1 MKLEMTQ
8 KQELKLT
15 PQMLQSMELLQM
27 SAQEL
32 EAYLQELV
40 QENPAAELSEPE
52 ERQDEGE
59 ELWRRMQ
66 SLADQD
72 NQNRQYV
79 AAEREELDP
88 LARIGTDGGLEEG
101 LSLLQTLDPAGVG
114 ARDLSQCLELQ
125 LRRAGEEGT
134 ALAVVQRGLE
144 RLARRQY
151 RALAQELGVS
161 QQEVLQAEA
170 RIRAL
175 DPRPGAAFAPREEPV
190 YLVPDLVVLQGENGL
205 EVHLQESHLPGLRL
219 SGCYCDMYRNDP
231 DPEVRRY
238 LNGKIRQVQWAIQA
252 VEQRRATLLRCAQAL
267 VRRQQA
273 FFQSPGGSLSPL
285 RLADIAAE
293 LSIHESTVSRA
304 VREKYLQ
311 CARGVY
317 PLSFFFTRE
326 VGAGEGQSA
335 HEIKNQLLR
344 LIREEDKR
352 RPCSD
357 EKLRQLLAVGGY
369 AVSRRTVAKYRE
381 ELGIPSAAGRRV

>member
-88 LARIGTDGGLEEG
+88 LARIGTDGGLEDTLLLHLSRQLERSQAPTLVLRGAQFLAACLDESGYLREEVENLAQAAGLPAAVLEEG

-144 RLARRQY
+144 RLA
-151 RALAQELGVS
+151 
-161 QQEVLQAEA
+161 
-170 RIRAL
+170 
-175 DPRPGAAFAPREEPV
+175 
-190 YLVPDLVVLQGENGL
+190 
-205 EVHLQESHLPGLRL
+205 
-219 SGCYCDMYRNDP
+219 
-231 DPEVRRY
+231 
-238 LNGKIRQVQWAIQA
+238 
-252 VEQRRATLLRCAQAL
+252 
-267 VRRQQA
+267 RRQQA

-381 ELGIPSAAGRRV
+381 ELEIPSAAGRRA

>member
-1 MKLEMTQ
+1 MDD
-8 KQELKLT
+8 
-15 PQMLQSMELLQM
+15 LLH
-27 SAQEL
+27 SG
-32 EAYLQELV
+32 
-40 QENPAAELSEPE
+40 N
-52 ERQDEGE
+52 
-59 ELWRRMQ
+59 
-66 SLADQD
+66 
-72 NQNRQYV
+72 
-79 AAEREELDP
+79 
-88 LARIGTDGGLEEG
+88 
-101 LSLLQTLDPAGVG
+101 
-114 ARDLSQCLELQ
+114 
-125 LRRAGEEGT
+125 
-134 ALAVVQRGLE
+134 
-144 RLARRQY
+144 
-151 RALAQELGVS
+151 
-161 QQEVLQAEA
+161 

-238 LNGKIRQVQWAIQA
+238 LDGKIRQVQWAIQA

-381 ELGIPSAAGRRV
+381 ELEIPSAAGRRA